1 MNCQE
6 ALNLLYDIIDKE
18 ASEIDETA
26 VKEHLA
32 HCRHCSE
39 IYRLESTVND
49 FIQAKLQRSVSK
61 ERLESLRSRI
71 VVELDELDPPDT
83 KSGKKKIPFS
93 RVTMLVAAAA
103 SLVLLIGMALV
114 ASNFYKHQTDLVPLE
129 RAHWEIQNNLDP
141 YLDSELTATVI
152 DRAAGNMQYEVSP
165 AVHEFTLV
173 GANTKEL
180 FGVQMSHF
188 VYQSGDRFVSVF
200 LAPSSEFSIPANLQ
214 DHEIVRDNVN
224 YYDHFCRG
232 CRLVLHRM
240 GDVVVIT
247 ATTEKDVELLD
258 FIPGHTAI

>member
-32 HCRHCSE
+32 HCQHCSE

-71 VVELDELDPPDT
+71 VVELDELEQPD

-114 ASNFYKHQTDLVPLE
+114 ASNFYEHQTDLVPLE
-129 RAHWEIQNNLDP
+129 RAHWEITNNVDP
-141 YLDSELTATVI
+141 YLDSELTTSII
-152 DRAAGNMQYEVSP
+152 DRAAGDMQYAVSP
-165 AVHEFTLV
+165 AVHEFNLV
-173 GANTKEL
+173 GANIDEL
-180 FGVQMSHF
+180 FGTEMSHF
-188 VYQSGDRFVSVF
+188 VYQNGDRFVSVF
-200 LAPSSEFSIPANLQ
+200 LAPADEFDIPAALQ
-214 DHEIVRDNVN
+214 DHEVKKDNVN
-224 YYDHFCRG
+224 FYDHFCRG
-232 CRLVLHRM
+232 CRLVFHKM
-240 GDVVVIT
+240 GNVVVIT

>member
-18 ASEIDETA
+18 ASEIDEKA
-26 VKEHLA
+26 VEEHLS
-32 HCRHCSE
+32 HCHHCSE

-49 FIQAKLQRSVSK
+49 FIQAKLQRSVSN

-71 VVELDELDPPDT
+71 VVELDNLEQPE

-93 RVTMLVAAAA
+93 RMTMLVAAAA

-129 RAHWEIQNNLDP
+129 RAHWEIHNNMSQYVDT
-141 YLDSELTATVI
+141 ELTTAIVN
-152 DRAAGNMQYEVSP
+152 RAADDMQYEISP
-165 AVHEFTLV
+165 AVGEFELA
-173 GANTKEL
+173 GANVKEL
-180 FGVQMSHF
+180 FGVPMSHF
-188 VYQSGDRFVSVF
+188 VYRSGDRFVSVF
-200 LAPSSEFSIPANLQ
+200 LVPVDKFDLPSSLQ
-214 DHEIVRDNVN
+214 DHEVLRDNIN
-224 YYDHFCRG
+224 FYDHFCRG
-232 CRLVLHRM
+232 CRLVFHRM
-240 GDVVVIT
+240 GDVLVIT